1 MLGAAAP
8 LLTEG
13 EEIVSHD
20 LFARWNSKKTI
31 TEQFSE
37 DDEEFVGKVIRL
49 LEDGSLPKATAT
61 KVAASLKK
69 PENQPAAAPTSL
81 KDG

>member
-1 MLGAAAP
+1 MLGADAR

-37 DDEEFVGKVIRL
+37 GDEEFVGKVIRL
-49 LEDGSLPKATAT
+49 LEDGSLPKATAK

-69 PENQPAAAPTSL
+69 PENLPQL
-81 KDG
+81 LRR

>member
-1 MLGAAAP
+1 MLGADAR

-37 DDEEFVGKVIRL
+37 GDEEFVGKVIRL
-49 LEDGSLPKATAT
+49 LEDGSLPKVTAK
-61 KVAASLKK
+61 KVTASLKK
-69 PENQPAAAPTSL
+69 PENLPQL
-81 KDG
+81 LHR

>member
-37 DDEEFVGKVIRL
+37 GDEEFVGKVIRL
-49 LEDGSLPKATAT
+49 LEDGSLPKATAK

-69 PENQPAAAPTSL
+69 PENLPQL
-81 KDG
+81 LRR